1 MLGIYLNPKNWLLP
15 EREKKIKL
23 IEATLSGETKD
34 RALADMMPNEE
45 DRKFRHLNIDLQY
58 GKISPYEFAIKE
70 AELLITDEDELA
82 RAKLSADLYH
92 KVVTKQQYDHKLA
105 DLNNEPYVAVLNID
119 FDTKNPSNGYFELDF
134 NEHFVEYLAN
144 NGYNGIEPEEIVNE
158 WFSDLCK
165 NIVLEDMID
174 EKGNPKSFLTDS
186 KEGQLVQ
193 RLKVNDNFS
202 EYS

>member
-1 MLGIYLNPKNWLLP
+1 MIEFYLNPKNWFLP

-23 IEATLSGETKD
+23 IQATLSGETLD
-34 RALADMMPNEE
+34 RALADMIINEE
-45 DRKFRHLNIDLQY
+45 DRKVRHLNIDLEY
-58 GKISPYEFAIKE
+58 RKISAYEFATKK
-70 AELLITDEDELA
+70 AELSIKDQDELV
-82 RAKLSADLYH
+82 RSKLDIDLYH
-92 KVVTKQQYDHKLA
+92 KIITQQQYDHKLA
-105 DLNNEPYVAVLNID
+105 DLNSEPYVAVLGID
-119 FDTKNPSNGYFELDF
+119 FDEKSPSNGYFELDF

-165 NIVLEDMID
+165 NIVLEDMVD
-174 EKGNPKSFLTDS
+174 DKGNPKSFLTDS

-193 RLKVNDNFS
+193 RLKVDDNFS

>member
-1 MLGIYLNPKNWLLP
+1 MLGIYLNPRNWFLP
-15 EREKKIKL
+15 EQEKKIKL

-34 RALADMMPNEE
+34 RALADMMSNEE
-45 DRKFRHLNIDLQY
+45 DRKFRHLNIDREY

-70 AELLITDEDELA
+70 SELLIKDEDELT
-82 RAKLSADLYH
+82 RAKLSIDLDH
-92 KVVTKQQYDHKLA
+92 QVINKQQYDHKLA

-119 FDTKNPSNGYFELDF
+119 FDNKNPSNGYFELDF

-165 NIVLEDMID
+165 NIVLEDMVD
-174 EKGNPKSFLTDS
+174 EKGNPKSFLTES

-193 RLKVNDNFS
+193 RLKVNADFS